1 MTSKADA
8 EEPADLL
15 DSSLWRPLRLML
27 DRIDADIARVYTDAG
42 IERFRTRYTMPLIR
56 LHREGPLTIRELA
69 LQVDVTHSAM
79 SQTVSAMRRAGLVT
93 TEPGAD
99 ARTRRVTLTAQARRL
114 VPVLEGEWRATERA
128 LRELEVE
135 LPYPLT
141 RVVRDIGAALD
152 RRSFHDRL
160 RDHLERRDDPG
171 GPSPS

>member
-1 MTSKADA
+1 MTSGVNA

-15 DSSLWRPLRLML
+15 DSSLWQPLRLML

-42 IERFRTRYTMPLIR
+42 IAGFRTRFTMPLIR
-56 LHREGPLTIRELA
+56 LNRDGPLTIRELA
-69 LQVDVTHSAM
+69 QRVDVTHSAM

-93 TEPGAD
+93 TEPGPD
-99 ARTRRVTLTAQARRL
+99 ARTRRVTLTAEARRL
-114 VPVLEGEWRATERA
+114 APALEGEWRATERT

-160 RDHLERRDDPG
+160 RDHLERRDNPG
-171 GPSPS
+171 EPSPS